1 MGFLRRLSVVG
12 AFLFLVLSACAV
24 NPVTRQREFN
34 IISEEREMILGRN
47 ASAQITQQF
56 GGIYPD
62 RELQGYIDEVG
73 QRLVQVCDRKQLTY
87 EFQVV
92 DSPIM
97 NAFALPGGFIYI
109 TRGLLAELENEA
121 QLASVLGH
129 ELGHVCARHSAT
141 QLSETLG
148 TQLLSLAALAAP
160 GNKEMAMAS
169 ATMFQTMMMGYS
181 RAREFQADSM
191 GLKYMY
197 KAGYNPMEVSGFL
210 SDLSK
215 RSQGPAGYSVYNATH
230 PDIFDRVMETRNQ
243 AKVMVGLDITQG
255 KLSEKNWT
263 GNAGVTREEI
273 MGHGGNTY
281 ANRYKTHLDGLLYGP
296 PRSPQRIRIHT
307 ITPGETIASIAEETL
322 HDPKRAKEIADLND
336 LEVDAPLRPGDLLKI
351 VY

>member
-1 MGFLRRLSVVG
+1 MWFSHRASVLG
-12 AFLFLVLSACAV
+12 ALLFLVLSACAV

-34 IISEEREMILGRN
+34 IISEERELTLGRN
-47 ASAQITQQF
+47 ASAEIAQQF
-56 GGIYPD
+56 GGVYPD
-62 RELQGYIDEVG
+62 RELQAYVNGVG
-73 QRLVQVCDRKQLTY
+73 QRLVQVGDRKDLAY

-141 QLSETLG
+141 QLSEALG

-160 GNKEMAMAS
+160 GSREMAMVS
-169 ATMFQTMMMGYS
+169 ATLFQTMMMGYS

-197 KAGYNPMEVSGFL
+197 KAGYNPMEVSVFL
-210 SDLSK
+210 YDLSK

-230 PDIFDRVMETRNQ
+230 PDIFDRVRETRNQ
-243 AKVMVGLDITQG
+243 AKVMVGMDITQG

-263 GNAGVTREEI
+263 GEAGVTREEI
-273 MGHGGNTY
+273 MGHGGNTF
-281 ANRYKTHLDGLLYGP
+281 ADRYKTHLDGLLYGL
-296 PRSPQRIRIHT
+296 PQNPHRLRIHT
-307 ITPGETIASIAEETL
+307 IKPGETIASIAEETL
-322 HDPKRAKEIADLND
+322 HDRNRAKEIAELND
-336 LEVDAPLRPGDLLKI
+336 LEADAPLRPGELLKV